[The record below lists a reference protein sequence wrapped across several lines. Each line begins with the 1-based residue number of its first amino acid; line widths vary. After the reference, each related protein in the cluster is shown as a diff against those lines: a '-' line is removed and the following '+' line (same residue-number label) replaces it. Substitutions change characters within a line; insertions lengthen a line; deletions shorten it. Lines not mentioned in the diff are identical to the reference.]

1 MHALIKE
8 WVEKAEGDFQ
18 TANRELRVRKAP
30 NYDAVCF
37 HCQQCVE
44 KYMKAYLQDRGQR
57 FPRLHDLIELLEL
70 CLPHDRTFELQ
81 RGIFEDLTKY
91 AVQFRYPGEQAT
103 KADASTAIK
112 AMKDVRIFIR
122 QRLGL

>member
-18 TANRELRVRKAP
+18 TPNRELRVRKAP

-37 HCQQCVE
+37 HC
-44 KYMKAYLQDRGQR
+44 L
-57 FPRLHDLIELLEL
+57 
-70 CLPHDRTFELQ
+70 
-81 RGIFEDLTKY
+81 
-91 AVQFRYPGEQAT
+91 QFRYPGEQAT